1 MSYPQWAIDVSVNL
15 SVTTMA
21 NSTTVAGLTSNI
33 QMVTGDDLNDSGTTS
48 YDTNRTVLLGIYA
61 EWISSRTFA
70 VRTANI
76 WGNGT
81 GARGNGSYFL
91 NSNPADALTDSVFA
105 DSDSD
110 SLTGGLNQD
119 WFFAS
124 LGETTDFV
132 GTGATSDRRD
142 G

>member
-1 MSYPQWAIDVSVNL
+1 
-15 SVTTMA
+15 
-21 NSTTVAGLTSNI
+21 
-33 QMVTGDDLNDSGTTS
+33 
-48 YDTNRTVLLGIYA
+48 
-61 EWISSRTFA
+61 
-70 VRTANI
+70 
-76 WGNGT
+76 
-81 GARGNGSYFL
+81 
-91 NSNPADALTDSVFA
+91 VFA

-132 GTGATSDRRD
+132 GTGSTPDRRD